1 MKKNFTLIELLVVI
15 AIIAIL
21 AAMLLPA
28 LSKAREKA
36 RAISCTSNEKQMGL
50 AMSMYTNDFEDWW
63 PNQEPDPEHSPA
75 TSFPWNKLM
84 YCTKTSFE
92 ICVCPSFVNEG
103 EGMSVTSVKRI
114 GVPEHISSGA
124 YAGGSA
130 GPVYYLHYGMNR
142 VMQKRTSA
150 PLVTGTVSAIKNP
163 GNYLVISETYMG
175 SMKNRGMLYCNES
188 FSEAG
193 NGEIDVRHAGTVN
206 VLFADAHVQN
216 IKPNIAPTKYES
228 TTDYNVYMSAFF
240 NSNTDKNAKNH
251 AKLWWDEF

>member
-84 YCTKTSFE
+84 YCTKTSLK
-92 ICVCPSFVNEG
+92 
-103 EGMSVTSVKRI
+103 SV
-114 GVPEHISSGA
+114 
-124 YAGGSA
+124 YA
-130 GPVYYLHYGMNR
+130 PRL
-142 VMQKRTSA
+142 
-150 PLVTGTVSAIKNP
+150 
-163 GNYLVISETYMG
+163 
-175 SMKNRGMLYCNES
+175 
-188 FSEAG
+188 
-193 NGEIDVRHAGTVN
+193 
-206 VLFADAHVQN
+206 
-216 IKPNIAPTKYES
+216 
-228 TTDYNVYMSAFF
+228 
-240 NSNTDKNAKNH
+240 
-251 AKLWWDEF
+251 